1 MQTVNFEIVRGDD
14 FSRVLQFRQ
23 NDTPLNI
30 TTWTLNGQLRQK
42 YDAETKTT
50 LGLAKVDAAQGTVR
64 VTLTKAQTVV
74 LKGIYVWDIE
84 RTVSGA
90 TDTPVGG
97 QITVSP
103 DVTRIEA

>member
-1 MQTVNFEIVRGDD
+1 VQIVDFELVRGDD
-14 FSRVLQFRQ
+14 FSRVIQFRQ

-42 YDAETKTT
+42 YDATTKTT
-50 LGLAKVDAAQGTVR
+50 LALTKVDASIGLLR
-64 VTLTKAQTVV
+64 ITLTKAQTAA
-74 LKGIYVWDIE
+74 LKGVYVWDIE
-84 RTVSGA
+84 RTVTGA